1 METLYFEIFIENL
14 HLFFFQETTAQI
26 TVTMIPA
33 SARPMI
39 AAYVRLTVILKKRN
53 IIQY

>member
-1 METLYFEIFIENL
+1 METMYFEIFIEKL

-33 SARPMI
+33 NARPMV
-39 AAYVRLTVILKKRN
+39 AAYVGLTVILTKRG
-53 IIQY
+53 